1 MDVCEDCG
9 VKETIDGEVV
19 MENYQCPDQQEY
31 CLNCCGCPEH
41 EGEPWYN
48 PSEYNGPNSLF
59 HILNGGD

>member
-41 EGEPWYN
+41 EGEPWYEEGTN
-48 PSEYNGPNSLF
+48 
-59 HILNGGD
+59 